1 MDTETQPIESLPLFL
16 QLAQPCPK
24 PHWKHVRNIKGEGSK
39 KFLNTLSYPHLA
51 DGKSRVT
58 RYVRDRIWG
67 GDFNERNGYRYHR
80 IVSHVAIA
88 VWNDFEQR
96 NKWLTH
102 HKALSR
108 LIG

>member
-1 MDTETQPIESLPLFL
+1 MDTDTQPIESLPLFL

-24 PHWKHVRNIKGEGSK
+24 PHWRHVRNIKGKGSA
-39 KFLNTLSYPHLA
+39 KFLKTLSYPHLA
-51 DGKSRVT
+51 NGRTGVT
-58 RYVRDRIWG
+58 RYKRDEWG
-67 GDFNERNGYRYHR
+67 RDSDYKGYRYHR